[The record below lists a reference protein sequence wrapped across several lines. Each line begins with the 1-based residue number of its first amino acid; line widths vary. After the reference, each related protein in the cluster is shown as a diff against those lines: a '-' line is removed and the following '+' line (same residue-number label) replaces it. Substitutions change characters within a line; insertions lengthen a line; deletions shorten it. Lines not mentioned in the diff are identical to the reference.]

1 MKTIVNIFRKNI
13 SYEVLCGLSF
23 LQLAYIVAVFLISIV
38 LVGKY
43 YSAADFLVQIE
54 VIPLP
59 GHILVI
65 GLLILFPVL
74 LILMQLHK
82 QAEPT
87 SLMTFL
93 YLLLEIVVCFFL
105 LRLTSFSSNEILLLV
120 AANILT
126 LSISRTIKGAAMV
139 LLAITFVSTRYDVI
153 SNWIE
158 VTSFESY
165 LYLYDASAVTFLQ
178 GLRSV
183 FSTMMILM
191 FIIYSLFLLQ
201 DQVKKQLKIRQEN
214 KELEELNETL
224 RVMADMREKMG
235 ETKER
240 NRLAREIHDTLGHTL
255 TGLSTGI
262 DAVGQLLKTN
272 PQLAEKQ
279 LQLLSHTAKEGLQD
293 VRRSVNRLRPDA
305 LESHTLKEAL
315 NTMMESFKA
324 STGVKIHYVCHL
336 SSLDFHQ
343 DEEEA
348 IYRIV
353 QESMTNSV
361 RHGHAT
367 EIYITFARDEDTLII
382 IVEDNGTGCAEIK
395 EGFGLHHM
403 KERVQLLSGDVHFY
417 SNHGFEVIVE
427 IPLRKEENEK

>member
-1 MKTIVNIFRKNI
+1 M
-13 SYEVLCGLSF
+13 
-23 LQLAYIVAVFLISIV
+23 
-38 LVGKY
+38 
-43 YSAADFLVQIE
+43 
-54 VIPLP
+54 
-59 GHILVI
+59 
-65 GLLILFPVL
+65 
-74 LILMQLHK
+74 
-82 QAEPT
+82 
-87 SLMTFL
+87 
-93 YLLLEIVVCFFL
+93 
-105 LRLTSFSSNEILLLV
+105 
-120 AANILT
+120 
-126 LSISRTIKGAAMV
+126 
-139 LLAITFVSTRYDVI
+139 
-153 SNWIE
+153 
-158 VTSFESY
+158 TSFESY
-165 LYLYDASAVTFLQ
+165 LYLYDASAVAFLQ

-183 FSTMMILM
+183 FSTMMILL

-201 DQVKKQLKIRQEN
+201 DQVKAQLKFRQEN
-214 KELEELNETL
+214 KELAELNETL
-224 RVMADMREKMG
+224 RVMAEMREKMG
-235 ETKER
+235 ETRER

-324 STGVKIHYVCHL
+324 STGVIIHYVCHL

-382 IVEDNGTGCAEIK
+382 IIEDNGTGCAEIK

-403 KERVQLLSGDVHFY
+403 KERVRLLSGDVHFY

-427 IPLRKEENEK
+427 IPLRKEDDSQ